1 MLSRPAMANELV
13 LAEVRVVAAGYG
25 ALVGLSTCVSPHV
38 VISVTDRRKLLAA
51 NFTWVRLFVSMHSGV
66 DLYDAKEN
74 EENLPSNLPFH

>member
-1 MLSRPAMANELV
+1 
-13 LAEVRVVAAGYG
+13 
-25 ALVGLSTCVSPHV
+25 VSPHV